1 MAVIVGQGSHTVTF
15 SHPEVGDLHVRT
27 GMDNISWGYQLNTAN
42 FPTYGGEVVQ
52 ILSCYVDDLTVQG
65 TLQSYLD
72 MEKLYSYFLDYLQ
85 VANTTDR
92 NSLEHPMVFQY
103 PHRQW
108 EFEIVVTSL
117 PGYRKGREVVAPT
130 WQLQAH
136 VVDNGNDIDELKQLI
151 VDEAQIKAQ
160 IGSDDPHFDEH
171 FGLQG
176 KIRFIDENPFS
187 DPFTD
192 QGLNFANN
200 RQEALQHIGDYYST
214 LLPSYLN
221 GDFDAIFSNIG
232 SQPSFSPNV
241 GPKGNLDTDTQHQA
255 IKQASG

>member
-1 MAVIVGQGSHTVTF
+1 MAIVVGQGSHTVLF
-15 SHPEVGDLHVRT
+15 SHPQVGELHVRT
-27 GMDNISWGYQLNTAN
+27 GIDNISWGYQLNTAN

-72 MEKLYSYFLDYLQ
+72 MENVYTYFLQYLKI
-85 VANTTDR
+85 ANTRDR
-92 NSLEHPMVFQY
+92 NSLMHPMKFYY

-108 EFEIVVTSL
+108 EFEIIVTNL
-117 PGYRKGREVVAPT
+117 PGYRKARDVVAPT
-130 WQLQAH
+130 WQISAH
-136 VVDNGNDIDELKQLI
+136 VVDEGNDVESLKQLI

-160 IGSDDPHFDEH
+160 IGSTDPKFNEH
-171 FGLQG
+171 FGLEG

-200 RQEALQHIGDYYST
+200 RHEAIQNIGDYYST
-214 LLPSYLN
+214 LLPSYLD
-221 GDFDAIFSNIG
+221 GDFDAIFGNIG
-232 SQPSFSPNV
+232 SQPSFSPNR
-241 GPKGNLDTDTQHQA
+241 GPKGHLDTDTQRQA
-255 IKQASG
+255 IKKANG